1 MKKLLLCGVLA
12 AGCCLTS
19 PAQSKINNVGRVE
32 LSQFKLQKEELAKS
46 SPARAAAY
54 NPSVSVFVVV
64 KPGVTAAD
72 LEDAGYNVLNSAD
85 DIHIVNLPMSQVEEL
100 AALDIVKYLDF
111 GYKAKAKMDVARA
124 ASGVDDCHTGN
135 GLDKSY
141 KGSGVY
147 VGLYDTGLDPSHI
160 AFTDSNNKT
169 RVKGIYLG
177 RSGSIS
183 SYTTDDQIAS
193 FTSDARTESHGTHVL
208 GIITG
213 RDDIEGE
220 FGVKKGTTTSNT
232 TGTIPY
238 YGVAPDADILVGCG
252 DFDTSSIN
260 AGVGAIVD
268 RAESENRPVVINLS
282 LGHNRGAHD
291 SRESSNAFLDQ
302 KSKNAIICVSSGN
315 EGGGQLSVQKTFRGS
330 GAGARLNTF
339 VVPTSSATDASYYT
353 AEFWSDTDY
362 KFDCTLVLY
371 NTSSKE
377 IVASLP
383 LTGDRGSKTWKTT
396 DNDYFASAYAEGSQV
411 SVSWGVDNATG
422 RYNVYMANQMTATGN
437 VPILFGINISGEA
450 GNTVNGYCDA
460 ISGAE
465 VKFSQEG
472 VSGYV
477 TGNDVG
483 SINGMACGEKVIA
496 VGAWVSRTSMPTLG
510 NSSTT
515 YTSSGSVGTIA
526 SFSSYG
532 AAYGPS
538 GKRQLPLVCAPGS
551 QIISSVSHY
560 WVENQSMAKTSLN
573 AYSNGNNRDNQYYYM
588 QGTSMSCPFVTGSIA
603 LWLEACPSLRVAEVQ
618 QILAETSTTDSNT
631 TPSDKWG
638 AGKINVLA
646 GLKKAIDMNAS
657 VKSILADNAD
667 ENLIVVSNGSKQY
680 EVSCVGVNNLS
691 CTLYNLQGAAVA
703 TAASNGDTIN
713 LDASAVQ
720 DGIYV
725 LSVNAAGQKLARKL
739 VVK

>member
-1 MKKLLLCGVLA
+1 MTNNGSTNIRFGVN
-12 AGCCLTS
+12 
-19 PAQSKINNVGRVE
+19 I
-32 LSQFKLQKEELAKS
+32 
-46 SPARAAAY
+46 
-54 NPSVSVFVVV
+54 
-64 KPGVTAAD
+64 
-72 LEDAGYNVLNSAD
+72 
-85 DIHIVNLPMSQVEEL
+85 
-100 AALDIVKYLDF
+100 
-111 GYKAKAKMDVARA
+111 
-124 ASGVDDCHTGN
+124 
-135 GLDKSY
+135 
-141 KGSGVY
+141 
-147 VGLYDTGLDPSHI
+147 
-160 AFTDSNNKT
+160 SN
-169 RVKGIYLG
+169 
-177 RSGSIS
+177 
-183 SYTTDDQIAS
+183 
-193 FTSDARTESHGTHVL
+193 TSD
-208 GIITG
+208 
-213 RDDIEGE
+213 
-220 FGVKKGTTTSNT
+220 
-232 TGTIPY
+232 
-238 YGVAPDADILVGCG
+238 
-252 DFDTSSIN
+252 
-260 AGVGAIVD
+260 
-268 RAESENRPVVINLS
+268 
-282 LGHNRGAHD
+282 D
-291 SRESSNAFLDQ
+291 SF
-302 KSKNAIICVSSGN
+302 
-315 EGGGQLSVQKTFRGS
+315 
-330 GAGARLNTF
+330 
-339 VVPTSSATDASYYT
+339 Y
-353 AEFWSDTDY
+353 
-362 KFDCTLVLY
+362 
-371 NTSSKE
+371 
-377 IVASLP
+377 
-383 LTGDRGSKTWKTT
+383 
-396 DNDYFASAYAEGSQV
+396 
-411 SVSWGVDNATG
+411 
-422 RYNVYMANQMTATGN
+422 
-437 VPILFGINISGEA
+437 
-450 GNTVNGYCDA
+450 VNGYCDA
-460 ISGAE
+460 YTGDE

-496 VGAWVSRTSMPTLG
+496 VGAWVSRTTMPTLS

-515 YTSSGSVGTIA
+515 YASSGSVGQIA

-538 GKRQLPLVCAPGS
+538 GKRQLPLVCAPGA
-551 QIISSVSHY
+551 QIISSVSRY
-560 WVENQSMAKTSLN
+560 WVDNQSMTKSSLN
-573 AYSNGNNRDNQYYYM
+573 AYSNGNNRDNQWYYM